1 MGLPPSKI
9 TLDLDAYNKA
19 VPHPTGGSAMSQ
31 QFAKK
36 VDENR
41 RRKLEEE
48 RLAAIRAQNRA
59 DSQIDRQV
67 GNQVQ
72 DSGISEQRFA
82 RERSVVPEP
91 TFNANRKVVG
101 GTASGVTPPGPLGLA
116 VKGGA
121 DLWELAIKP
130 GVAQALTHQEG
141 ITRTLSSL
149 SPVMALA
156 NANGAVSDNSV
167 APPEFHEEVR
177 RQQELAQEKQKQATN
192 PLQWMLDEFEEQI
205 IAPTVA
211 LGLTKEDF
219 PEFEINVPL
228 KEDPWM
234 INHYDV
240 MMEIADFTNYTGIG
254 LASVGKLP
262 SISKTTTVVKLAV
275 TAEGVR
281 GATLVAK
288 TSSELLAAV
297 KAGTTSWNG
306 KLGAWVDHTVSDE
319 ILRTS
324 NYDFPRSLPDEIP
337 FGPLAEA
344 GASTKPKDAR
354 ASARTFRF
362 DDPMGASLSF
372 QGRKVSLGEMVDAG
386 FKLEGPG
393 GVIMDI
399 RPWDKVIF
407 ERPQFLDMLG
417 DGSDDALEF
426 VMDANHDISVTRQT
440 RQGIGKGLVPYSG
453 KNINVASGRKIFV
466 DRLAFERR
474 KKTGAQFSSEEFE
487 AIDQFIKLLPD
498 EYFDNVGLS
507 LRRKGRRD
515 HSIVGGRE
523 VLPDPDEAFEN
534 VIGLYEEIPDPLIT
548 IYTKK
553 IEFAEQRG
561 VLTGD
566 ANMFVSTIVH
576 EVAHHLERLIGD
588 VEYRKLIDVYTT
600 QKAAWESVPKR
611 PFDLERKEL
620 QMQAL
625 YGVGYKVG
633 GVAPRDYRFKTFH
646 EWFAETMSDKALRDL
661 FPEATRQ
668 TANSLAEKLKL
679 LAVAMYRKLK
689 KSNPD
694 IAEQVYQ
701 DLVLGKY
708 KGEQLIK
715 DYNRADDIKNFLDDK
730 PKFDPDVKV
739 TWNNAETAARN
750 AAGTGMKINGKPAP
764 SAGDGVRV
772 WGGDDDWTL
781 IYGTSK
787 IEASSDG
794 MLDLAKEPHRM
805 VSSSNLASEKL
816 LRNYIRAG
824 VRGTLDEIVVIIPT
838 DGTSVLPPTML
849 KQFGFEDLG
858 VSKYN
863 TRSQFDPR
871 PNEEY
876 MGATFVLRNIS
887 GTTFKAPRGVGR
899 AIDRL
904 PAYEGEAFRT
914 PSGFSQDRGTT
925 AGDVVRY
932 ERDELGNVE
941 TFSNVTDDILR
952 ELDQYP
958 AEDIVWVGRNREV
971 AARYDSGEGMENVAQ
986 SVAGGRVIA
995 DIPDGTLV
1003 LRPGAK
1009 KKTTP
1014 ATSTATAK
1022 KALSIKEL
1030 WGKLPTNNF
1039 SPASVNKW
1047 VADDMPY
1054 SPEQTVQAS
1063 FKDEFFANYG
1073 IELTPNDELVWKHIN
1088 SMPRK
1093 VDGTVDLGAMMDIRK
1108 QVEALAK
1115 LDPNTGKPM
1124 IGANG
1129 KPIMMGDTLEDSLTA
1144 TMELIVRKE
1153 KTASGLR
1160 SAFNLN
1166 QLFAMDD
1173 AIAKTLDDA
1182 GNTTYSQTLKGLGSI
1197 PKIKDLVNM
1206 TVRERFP
1213 RALQIA
1219 AIKHDAFISNF
1230 QSAISGEFFRLHK
1243 KFDAV
1248 LRGTTFDIIEPK
1260 IPVKGQKGVMQNG
1273 TVRTAFDVINKNV
1286 EAGKY
1291 TSEQAHA
1298 MRLSIMFQNPTAF
1311 NLARDSQKRL
1321 IKRLSNIL
1329 DDNLRL
1335 EVWSGAFRGA
1345 DEATA
1350 SVIDKNYLPAI
1361 WKFDDDLLDAEG
1373 LLTDAGFKKIFGT
1386 TQFFEKTRTFPDI
1399 ASAIGIM
1406 EKRGISMRLAD
1417 EIQNPLDLI
1426 GARLMAGARLMG
1438 DKHLNDMVA
1447 EAVAKETVTPT
1458 QKKAFMSILGG
1469 GSGEVGDY
1477 TTKALDSLINMTLA
1491 GPIRMVRFSM
1501 DLGVLG
1507 VQAAPSA
1514 NYLIANPQKT
1524 LLMAEQAIKYFAR
1537 PDGFRQWT
1545 AAHPETWARAQRA
1558 GLKVGQEI
1566 LQKDLGGDWIE
1577 QLIRLKKEFP
1587 FMEKATHYNMPA
1599 GVPLIGGKAVYNPIK
1614 LINEAQFSRV
1624 MAIIKLMSFEMES
1637 DILFS
1642 DSIWN
1647 QAQRSIYG
1655 MKTVGPNLP
1664 VVGKII
1670 PAPRGSVKQVSS
1682 RLEADIVAAH
1692 ATNERF
1698 GGMGNARAL
1707 QSKGFRKLL
1716 TPLMLTPDFAQATMA
1731 TLART
1736 LVTPTTPEATIA
1748 RGFWIR
1754 SIAVT
1759 TMLGIALQEA
1769 FGGEFHWKDPSD
1781 PNYQRWENPWGDVI
1795 NLLGRFGTH
1804 GKLVMGTALDVKDL
1818 FSGDAPRNSD
1828 NKFDL
1833 TLTNTYARW
1842 GRFING
1848 RVSAPIELTQ
1858 RLKTQKDYQGDPFWD
1873 ADMEPHIKDYAIY
1886 LASHAFVPISAVQ
1899 IMEDRKRNELTWSR
1913 AIYSFTGV
1921 AQFPYDQ
1928 VRADGKVALELALTQ
1943 EIVENNPVGPE
1954 LAKQLAHEAVTERNP
1969 KFGRVRPDVIID
1981 RRTGLPLDISMKAVY
1996 RTMAVH
2002 MEYFTEEG
2010 LVDVDRA
2017 RRLGEEEKL
2026 TPKERKQHEED
2037 MQEQYF
2043 GQIAVNSE
2051 AKLNVG
2057 RQIET
2062 EYGPG
2067 KEYPTLQSALRAIGS
2082 MNSGFS
2088 QSNRLLQSTYGETVD
2103 RLRDKRI
2110 SPTEREVVFDVIR
2123 TVLDE
2128 TVNEDGTVDHWNR
2141 TRRMDALEAQDP
2153 DMVEKFFESDVN
2165 RDEAQLV
2172 RTWRQAVNTA
2182 SKFYEIPVKVLSER
2196 EYKQWREYTASTNNE
2211 FDTTAYQNRVG
2222 DKEYVANNALDI
2234 RVTLAKNS
2242 ALTELDPNDIVEME
2256 IALWFL
2262 DGRTPMNEKTRDLLK
2277 YHTGSE
2283 IATATEFEQ
2292 SMDIE
2297 TLLDTLGR
2305 EPG

>member
-130 GVAQALTHQEG
+130 VLAQALTHQEG
-141 ITRTLSSL
+141 ITRAIGSI

-156 NANGAVSDNSV
+156 NANGAVSDNSA
-167 APPEFHEEVR
+167 APEEFHEEVR

-192 PLQWMLDEFEEQI
+192 PLQWMLDEFEEQV

-211 LGLTKEDF
+211 LGLTKDDF
-219 PEFEINVPL
+219 DEFAIPL
-228 KEDPWM
+228 PGKKDPWM
-234 INHYDV
+234 VSHYDA
-240 MMEIADFTNYTGIG
+240 MIEIADFTNYAGFG
-254 LASVGKLP
+254 LAAIGKVP
-262 SISKTTTVVKLAV
+262 SISKTTKVVKLAV

-281 GATLVAK
+281 GATLVSK

-306 KLGAWVDHTVSDE
+306 KIGAWVDHTVSDE

-362 DDPMGASLSF
+362 DDPDGLSLSF

-386 FKLEGPG
+386 FKLEDKGI
-393 GVIMDI
+393 IMDI
-399 RPWDKVIF
+399 RPWDKVVF
-407 ERPQFLDMLG
+407 ERVLYNSG
-417 DGSDDALEF
+417 DRTGDDFIEF

-453 KNINVASGRKIFV
+453 KNINSASGRKAFV
-466 DRLAFERR
+466 ERLAFERR

-487 AIDQFIKLLPD
+487 AIDQFVKLLPD
-498 EYFDNVGLS
+498 EYFEDVGLS

-515 HSIVGGRE
+515 HSTVGGRD
-523 VLPDPDEAFEN
+523 VLPDPDEAFKN

-553 IEFAEQRG
+553 IEFAEQFA
-561 VLTGD
+561 LDTSD

-588 VEYRKLIDVYTT
+588 VEYRKLIEVYKV
-600 QKAAWESVPKR
+600 QKAAWESVPSVR
-611 PFDLERKEL
+611 PGPLYAAMKEKK
-620 QMQAL
+620 MQAL

-633 GVAPRDYRFKTFH
+633 GVAPRDYRFTTFH
-646 EWFAETMSDKALRDL
+646 EWFAETMSDKGLRDL
-661 FPEATRQ
+661 FPEASRQ
-668 TANSLAEKLKL
+668 TATSLAEKLKL

-715 DYNRADDIKNFLDDK
+715 DYARGKDIQEFLDDK
-730 PKFDPDVKV
+730 PNFDPDVKV
-739 TWNNAETAARN
+739 TWNNADTAASN
-750 AAGTGMKINGKPAP
+750 AAGTGTKLNGKPVP
-764 SAGDGVRV
+764 SAGDGVRSYSS
-772 WGGDDDWTL
+772 DDEWTL

-787 IEASSDG
+787 IESISDG

-824 VRGTLDEIVVIIPT
+824 VRANLDEIVIMIPT

-863 TRSQFDPR
+863 TRSKFDPR

-876 MGATFVLRNIS
+876 MAATFVLRNIS
-887 GTTFKAPRGVGR
+887 GTTFKAP
-899 AIDRL
+899 
-904 PAYEGEAFRT
+904 
-914 PSGFSQDRGTT
+914 
-925 AGDVVRY
+925 
-932 ERDELGNVE
+932 
-941 TFSNVTDDILR
+941 
-952 ELDQYP
+952 
-958 AEDIVWVGRNREV
+958 
-971 AARYDSGEGMENVAQ
+971 
-986 SVAGGRVIA
+986 
-995 DIPDGTLV
+995 
-1003 LRPGAK
+1003 
-1009 KKTTP
+1009 
-1014 ATSTATAK
+1014 K
-1022 KALSIKEL
+1022 KALNIKEL

-1039 SPASVNKW
+1039 SPASVNNW

-1166 QLFAMDD
+1166 QLFAMTD

-1243 KFDAV
+1243 KYDAV

-1260 IPVKGQKGVMQNG
+1260 IPVKGQKGVTQNG

-1286 EAGKY
+1286 ESGAY
-1291 TSEQAHA
+1291 TAEQAHA
-1298 MRLSIMFQNPTAF
+1298 LRLSIMFQNPTAF

-1361 WKFDDDLLDAEG
+1361 WQFDDDLLDAEG

-1406 EKRGISMRLAD
+1406 EKRGVSMRLAN

-1447 EAVAKETVTPT
+1447 KAVAEETATET

-1469 GSGEVGDY
+1469 GSGEVGDF
-1477 TTKALDSLINMTLA
+1477 TTKAIDSLIDMTLA

-1501 DLGVLG
+1501 DFGVLG
-1507 VQAAPSA
+1507 VQAAPSV
-1514 NYLIANPQKT
+1514 NYLVANPQKT
-1524 LLMAEQAIKYFAR
+1524 VLMMEQAIKYFAR

-1566 LQKDLGGDWIE
+1566 LQKDLGGDWVE

-1587 FMEKATHYNMPA
+1587 FMEKATHYNMPE

-1614 LINEAQFSRV
+1614 LMNEAQFSRT

-1647 QAQRSIYG
+1647 QAQRSIYS

-1670 PAPRGSVKQVSS
+1670 PAPRGSVKQVAS

-1692 ATNERF
+1692 GTNERF

-1754 SIAVT
+1754 SIAVS
-1759 TMLGIALQEA
+1759 TMMGIALQEA

-1781 PNYQRWENPWGDVI
+1781 PNYMRWNNSSGDVI
-1795 NLLGRFGTH
+1795 NLMGRFATH

-1886 LASHAFVPISAVQ
+1886 LATHAAVPISAVQ
-1899 IMEDRKRNELTWSR
+1899 IMEDKKRNEFTWTR
-1913 AIYSFTGV
+1913 AIYSFTGI

-1928 VRADGKVALELALTQ
+1928 VRADGKVALELALAQ
-1943 EIVENNPVGPE
+1943 EIVENNAVGPE

-1981 RRTGLPLDISMKAVY
+1981 RRTGLPLDISMKSVY
-1996 RTMAVH
+1996 TTMAVH

-2037 MQEQYF
+2037 MREQYF

-2088 QSNRLLQSTYGETVD
+2088 QSSRLLQSTYGDTVD

-2123 TVLDE
+2123 SVLDE

-2141 TRRMDALEAQDP
+2141 TRKMDALEAQDP

-2182 SKFYEIPVKVLSER
+2182 SKFYEIPVKILEEG
-2196 EYKQWREYTASTNNE
+2196 EYQRWREYNTSTANKSDTAAFLSSVGERE
-2211 FDTTAYQNRVG
+2211 FQDRI
-2222 DKEYVANNALDI
+2222 ALDI
-2234 RVTLAKNS
+2234 RVQLAKQS
-2242 ALTELDPNDIVEME
+2242 ALTGMDSEELVETE

-2262 DGRTPMNEKTRDLLK
+2262 DGRLPKTKESLDMLK
-2277 YHTGSE
+2277 YHTGSQ